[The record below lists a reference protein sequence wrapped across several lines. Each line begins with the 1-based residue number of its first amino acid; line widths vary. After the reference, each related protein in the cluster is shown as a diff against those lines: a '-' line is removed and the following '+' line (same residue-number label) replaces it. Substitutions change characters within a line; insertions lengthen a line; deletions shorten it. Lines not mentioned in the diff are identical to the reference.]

1 MDTKILAIRKYSFI
15 SLSPQNQPCSANR
28 LVSSKYCPLTPP
40 ENLITR
46 RKRRVVLR
54 RGFIVTLKY
63 T

>member
-28 LVSSKYCPLTPP
+28 LVSSKSCPLTPP
-40 ENLITR
+40 ENPITR
-46 RKRRVVLR
+46 RKRRAAEVR
-54 RGFIVTLKY
+54 SFIVTLKY